1 MSVDLRTFSSTQQH
15 QDTRAVQ
22 HGHTGTTLDRP
33 KTRQRRLLLTARSVA
48 PQLSPSPVLPPRP
61 RPCPPTSTRD
71 DQPQHTPFR
80 RLGSST
86 TARSPSQQELVLPT
100 PLSSPLPARTDDQPR
115 RGYYRRRGGDQRT
128 DQLAVVAG
136 GRGAL
141 LRVLRRGAGAERRS
155 LQVFRD
161 RKSSVSIPLS
171 IRATL
176 QSPHSNLRHLV
187 MVCPLPRAEVRA
199 SSLVLRCAGPWARDL
214 DWLRCERGDDGLG
227 LDPGADAE
235 GWEREDVHSA
245 RHEGVSSVA
254 A

>member
-15 QDTRAVQ
+15 RDTRAVQ

-33 KTRQRRLLLTARSVA
+33 ETRQRRLLLTARSVA

-155 LQVFRD
+155 LQGSGIGRALSLFLCLFGR
-161 RKSSVSIPLS
+161 RCNHSIATCATSSWS
-171 IRATL
+171 
-176 QSPHSNLRHLV
+176 
-187 MVCPLPRAEVRA
+187 VR
-199 SSLVLRCAGPWARDL
+199 SLALRCALAHSSCGAQVPGHAIWTGCDASEATTDL
-214 DWLRCERGDDGLG
+214 DWILEPMQRGG
-227 LDPGADAE
+227 
-235 GWEREDVHSA
+235 
-245 RHEGVSSVA
+245 SVKTFIQHVTKG
-254 A
+254 